1 MAYLD
6 YYKVEPGRYF
16 VHRREDGEAIIG
28 RKLNVDDKI
37 PLPKGSNPQ
46 DFTGLAQHY
55 RGYNHQI
62 VAATKGLPHFKFG
75 FFHTDISV
83 EQLPQ
88 NVDIDEEIRL
98 LNRQGLSLEKRLK

>member
-16 VHRREDGEAIIG
+16 VHRGRGSEAIIG

-37 PLPKGSNPQ
+37 PIPKKSNPQ

-55 RGYNHQI
+55 HGYNHEI
-62 VAATKGLPHFKFG
+62 VAATTGLPPFKFG

-83 EQLPQ
+83 EQLPRD
-88 NVDIDEEIRL
+88 VDIDKEINF
-98 LNRQGLSLEKRLK
+98 LNTQGLSLEKRL